1 MKWVLRIGMIAAVAS
16 ILFALLLPWTG
27 GTSCGNPNARDE
39 NTAYNLK
46 NAISAYFM
54 EYREYPLRSPG
65 LDITVDTRGRLLDIL
80 LGSDAEKR
88 PDGRNLRGIAFYTDK
103 AAKPL
108 ADGKYRKGVTLEA
121 NGGGELWDPYGE
133 YYYVRMD
140 LDYNNRT
147 EKPMWDSSEAQ
158 FLPESILVWSAG
170 KDAGETTV
178 KDNIRTW

>member
-103 AAKPL
+103 AAKPKD
-108 ADGKYRKGVTLEA
+108 DGRYRRGVTRDPL
-121 NGGGELWDPYGE
+121 GGENSGTHGAIPTL
-133 YYYVRMD
+133 
-140 LDYNNRT
+140 
-147 EKPMWDSSEAQ
+147 SA
-158 FLPESILVWSAG
+158 SILPL
-170 KDAGETTV
+170 T
-178 KDNIRTW
+178 IRSKTPNPPAYYFPKASSSGRRARTAISRRGRTM

>member
-103 AAKPL
+103 AAKPKD
-108 ADGKYRKGVTLEA
+108 DGRYRRGVTRDPL
-121 NGGGELWDPYGE
+121 GGGELWDSWGNPYL
-133 YYYVRMD
+133 VRFD
-140 LDYNNRT
+140 TTFDNKIENPESPGIL
-147 EKPMWDSSEAQ
+147 
-158 FLPESILVWSAG
+158 LPQSILVWSAG
-170 KDAGETTV
+170 KDGDFETWEDNV
-178 KDNIRTW
+178 KTW